1 MTPHLL
7 ALPSPDL
14 GRLGCIEPRDLV
26 LAWLGTMAAR
36 SASPA
41 TIARGLRRWGLT
53 AQDAVRGPLDELA
66 KAGLAE
72 VSAGRWRLTP
82 QGARE
87 ADARFGHKQGRE
99 GSAGAWPAVAERYF
113 TAQALGLDP
122 HAPAT
127 ADYLRDARNLYACA
141 LAVLF
146 ALADPAT
153 QPKLGA
159 MRGAL
164 TWRICAARCPD
175 LLPAEMPDALSGP
188 SDAVARAL
196 YTGFCG
202 VPGTKLEQATPALL
216 RRVLPG
222 PLASGTGG
230 LRRGLVRAA
239 LRTGE
244 ARNGSSKHEV
254 SDMQTV
260 QPAAAPAAQADV
272 AEDFAEAVAALARRL
287 KTPKARGG
295 TFTGGQVAI
304 AQLYDAFA
312 ADTRTPMTLD
322 AFKARLWASVRAGA
336 DFHLTRLDIPDL
348 MEEDLRKRSA
358 TPTRAGDVVHFI
370 VVD

>member
-1 MTPHLL
+1 MTTHLP

-14 GRLGCIEPRDLV
+14 GRLGSIEPRDLV
-26 LAWLGTMAAR
+26 LASLGTMAAR

-41 TIARGLRRWGLT
+41 TIARGLKPWGL
-53 AQDAVRGPLDELA
+53 AGQSAIRRPLDELA

-82 QGARE
+82 EGERE
-87 ADARFGHKQGRE
+87 SDARFGQKQGRD
-99 GSAGAWPAVAERYF
+99 GSAGAWPAVAERF
-113 TAQALGLDP
+113 FPAQALGLDP
-122 HAPAT
+122 HATAI

-164 TWRICAARCPD
+164 IWRIAAARCPD
-175 LLPAEMPDALSGP
+175 LLPADMPDELSGP
-188 SDAVARAL
+188 GDTVARAL

-202 VPGTKLEQATPALL
+202 VPGTKLEQAAPALL

-222 PLASGTGG
+222 PVAAGTGG
-230 LRRGLVRAA
+230 LRRALVRAA
-239 LRTGE
+239 LRPRG
-244 ARNGSSKHEV
+244 ARDGACKREV
-254 SDMQTV
+254 SDMQT
-260 QPAAAPAAQADV
+260 AQASVPSDTQPDV
-272 AEDFAEAVAALARRL
+272 AEDFAATVAALARRL
-287 KTPKARGG
+287 RTPKVRGG
-295 TFTGGQVAI
+295 AFTGGQVAI
-304 AQLYDAFA
+304 AQVYDAFA
-312 ADTRTPMTLD
+312 ADAPAEMTLD
-322 AFKARLWASVRAGA
+322 AFKARLWAAVREGA